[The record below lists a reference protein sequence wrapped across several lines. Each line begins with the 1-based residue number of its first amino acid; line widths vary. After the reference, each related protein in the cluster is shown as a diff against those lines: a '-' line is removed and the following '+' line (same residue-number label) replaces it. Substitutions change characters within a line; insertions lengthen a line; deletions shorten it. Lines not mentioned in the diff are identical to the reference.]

1 MDFLITGVPGWLGNR
16 FIEILAK
23 PGKTDGS
30 LHRVLERTAINHIRC
45 LVLPG
50 VDSMFI
56 RNLPGGVQTVTG
68 DITQIDSLM
77 QFFKHCREA
86 VLFHLAGLIH
96 PQRRIRELYNVNVL
110 CGQHLPGLAPLR
122 VQSQVFTKNLLDC
135 R

>member
-50 VDSMFI
+50 VDTMFI

-68 DITQIDSLM
+68 DIT
-77 QFFKHCREA
+77 
-86 VLFHLAGLIH
+86 
-96 PQRRIRELYNVNVL
+96 
-110 CGQHLPGLAPLR
+110 
-122 VQSQVFTKNLLDC
+122 
-135 R
+135 